1 MGAPAPNTAMTL
13 TGTGPAA
20 AEPVPVA
27 ILARTSTRI
36 LQDPYASLSRQVRAC
51 QAWLPAGWYVAGYY
65 WDIESGSID
74 LEHRSQGE
82 AYQQFMKAGIPRDGG
97 MADLLTEAQAP
108 LPRFAAVVCED
119 IERSARDTF
128 NALKLEK
135 KLSRQGIPLFAT
147 DEPASIEGINATT
160 VLVRRVKQGVAEWYR
175 LQLKEKAW
183 KGLEEH
189 ALAGWN
195 SGPAPYG
202 YLAERVPHPA
212 PGKAAQG
219 MTKSRLVPD
228 PVRGPVV
235 TQIFTWR
242 VNLKLSVPAITAR
255 LNADLTAYPA
265 LDARGWTKPTVVAL
279 LANPKYTGHMVYGRT
294 RKTSNSRKARPVPQD
309 QWIWSPQPF
318 HPALVDR
325 ATWDEAQQ
333 IGTRRGNV
341 RDPETP
347 TRQPGRRYILRS
359 RIRCRI
365 CQRRM
370 CGICRPT
377 RNGTIHIYYT
387 CPHDPANPRHT
398 AAHPDHPHVS
408 VREDTLVQALAGF
421 FDQYVFGYDRAAL
434 LAAQLPAT
442 AAGHAA
448 QQARQI
454 AHLEAQLARIEAAE
468 RGLISELEA
477 PADPADPAAAAY
489 RSRIRARYAEL
500 YQERTTT
507 EAELAALRATVPEGN
522 DPTLLDE
529 LPTVAGVLAEAPPRI
544 KEALLAAFDIYAL
557 YSKDTDQVTIRAVL
571 TEDTPGII
579 AALINDPRTNDDTGH
594 QPNGQTPAQAPVSQ
608 LGRGTPVHRIHHQ
621 ARIHHQNWLLREFC
635 GGGYAGWRM
644 TRLRSSGKPA
654 RPYIWRLIILILLT
668 FPSMAAEL

>member
-1 MGAPAPNTAMTL
+1 MGAPAQNTALRLVTAAES
-13 TGTGPAA
+13 GPAPSP

-27 ILARTSTRI
+27 ILARTSTRM

-51 QAWLPAGWYVAGYY
+51 QAWLPPGWYVAGYY
-65 WDIESGSID
+65 WDVESGSID
-74 LEHRSQGE
+74 LEDRSQGD
-82 AYQQFMKAGIPRDGG
+82 AYKQFIKAGIPRDGG
-97 MADLLTEAQAP
+97 MADLLAEAAAP
-108 LPRFAAVVCED
+108 LPRFAAVICED

-202 YLAERVPHPA
+202 YRAEKVPHPA

-219 MTKSRLVPD
+219 MTKSRLVTD

-235 TQIFTWR
+235 TQIFDWR
-242 VNLKLSVPAITAR
+242 VTGKLSIKAITAR
-255 LNADLTAYPA
+255 LNADPAAYPA
-265 LDARGWTKPTVVAL
+265 VDERGWAKTTVVAI

-294 RKTSNSRKARPVPQD
+294 RKTGTSSKARPVPQD
-309 QWIWSPQPF
+309 QWIWSPRPV
-318 HPALVDR
+318 HPPLADR
-325 ATWDEAQQ
+325 ATWDEAQT
-333 IGTRRGNV
+333 IGKERGNV

-359 RIRCRI
+359 RIRCRT

-370 CGICRPT
+370 CGIYRPGST
-377 RNGTIHIYYT
+377 GTIHIYYK
-387 CPHDPANPRHT
+387 CPHDPANPRHA
-398 AAHPDHPHVS
+398 AAHPDHGPVS
-408 VREDTLVQALAGF
+408 LREDTLLTALTGF
-421 FDQYVFGYDRAAL
+421 FDQYLFGHDRAEL

-442 AAGHAA
+442 AAGRAEA
-448 QQARQI
+448 QARQI
-454 AHLEAQLARIEAAE
+454 AYLDTQLARIDTAE
-468 RGLISELEA
+468 RGLIRELEA

-489 RSRIRARYAEL
+489 RARIRARYAEL

-507 EAELAALRATVPEGN
+507 EAERDALQATAIPDN

-529 LPTVAGVLAEAPPRI
+529 LPTAAGLLAHAPDRI
-544 KEALLAAFDIYAL
+544 TQALLTAFDIYAL
-557 YSKDTDQVTIRAVL
+557 YNKDMDQVTIRAVL
-571 TEDTPGII
+571 TQDTPAII
-579 AALINDPRTNDDTGH
+579 AALLNDPRTDDDTSSQH
-594 QPNGQTPAQAPVSQ
+594 PTPPASKTPAQDTVSHF
-608 LGRGTPVHRIHHQ
+608 GRAIPIPPIHRQ
-621 ARIHHQNWLLREFC
+621 ARIHHQNLLMKYSKPDKRDV
-635 GGGYAGWRM
+635 GGGN
-644 TRLRSSGKPA
+644 RLRADSAP
-654 RPYIWRLIILILLT
+654 
-668 FPSMAAEL
+668 

>member
-1 MGAPAPNTAMTL
+1 
-13 TGTGPAA
+13 
-20 AEPVPVA
+20 
-27 ILARTSTRI
+27 
-36 LQDPYASLSRQVRAC
+36 
-51 QAWLPAGWYVAGYY
+51 
-65 WDIESGSID
+65 
-74 LEHRSQGE
+74 
-82 AYQQFMKAGIPRDGG
+82 
-97 MADLLTEAQAP
+97 MADLLAEAAAP
-108 LPRFAAVVCED
+108 LPRFAAVICED

-202 YLAERVPHPA
+202 YAAERVPDPA

-235 TQIFTWR
+235 TQIFGWR

-255 LNADLTAYPA
+255 LNADLAAYPA
-265 LDARGWTKPTVVAL
+265 LDERGWTKPTVVAI
-279 LANPKYTGHMVYGRT
+279 LADPKYTGHMVYGRT
-294 RKTSNSRKARPVPQD
+294 RETPSSRKARPVPQD
-309 QWIWSPQPF
+309 QWIWSPQPV
-318 HPALVDR
+318 HPPLVDR
-325 ATWDEAQQ
+325 ATWDQAQT
-333 IGTRRGNV
+333 IGGQRGNV
-341 RDPETP
+341 RDLETP

-370 CGICRPT
+370 CGIWRPST
-377 RNGTIHIYYT
+377 TGSIHIYYT
-387 CPHDPANPRHT
+387 CPHDPANPRHV

-408 VREDTLVQALAGF
+408 IREDTLVAALAGF

-442 AAGHAA
+442 AAGHAEA
-448 QQARQI
+448 QARQI
-454 AHLEAQLARIEAAE
+454 AHLDAQLARIEAAE
-468 RGLISELEA
+468 RGLITELEA
-477 PADPADPAAAAY
+477 PADPADPATAAY
-489 RSRIRARYAEL
+489 RARIRARYAEL

-507 EAELAALRATVPEGN
+507 EAELAALRATVPQGN

-529 LPTVAGVLAEAPPRI
+529 LPTAVGLLADAPPRI
-544 KEALLAAFDIYAL
+544 KEALFAAFDIYAL
-557 YSKDTDQVTIRAVL
+557 YSKDTNQVTIRAVL
-571 TEDTPGII
+571 TEDTPGTI
-579 AALINDPRTNDDTGH
+579 AALLNDPRTDDDTGH
-594 QPNGQTPAQAPVSQ
+594 QPAPPASQTPAQDTVSQ
-608 LGRGTPVHRIHHQ
+608 LGRGTPVHLIHRG
-621 ARIHHQNWLLREFC
+621 ARIHRGNRRTPPPGVAVAVSC
-635 GGGYAGWRM
+635 GGCDGQGRGRGDHAHRDLDGQPAGRPDRGTQLARSPLPGLRA
-644 TRLRSSGKPA
+644 TRPAGHASRPLPAERSHVVDVASITRRRAGLAGRSEDLSKMALGAGVPLRREQSQVDLPRAFRTAHLG
-654 RPYIWRLIILILLT
+654 
-668 FPSMAAEL
+668 

>member
-1 MGAPAPNTAMTL
+1 MGAPAQNTAMRL
-13 TGTGPAA
+13 IPSEPGPASA
-20 AEPVPVA
+20 SAEPVPVA
-27 ILARTSTRI
+27 ILARTSTRM

-51 QAWLPAGWYVAGYY
+51 QAWLPPGWYVAGYY
-65 WDIESGSID
+65 WDVESGSID
-74 LEHRSQGE
+74 LEDRSQGE

-97 MADLLTEAQAP
+97 MADLLAEAQAP
-108 LPRFAAVVCED
+108 LPRFAAVICED

-175 LQLKEKAW
+175 LQLKEKSW

-219 MTKSRLVPD
+219 MTKSRLITD

-235 TQIFTWR
+235 TQIYGWR
-242 VNLKLSVPAITAR
+242 VTGNLSIPAIVAR

-265 LDARGWTKPTVVAL
+265 LDKRGWTKPTVAAI

-294 RKTSNSRKARPVPQD
+294 RKTPSSRKARPVPPE
-309 QWIWSPQPF
+309 QWIWSPEPV
-318 HPALVDR
+318 HPPLVDR
-325 ATWDEAQQ
+325 ATWDQAQKTGAQ
-333 IGTRRGNV
+333 RGNV

-347 TRQPGRRYILRS
+347 TTRPGRQYILRS
-359 RIRCRI
+359 RIKCRI

-370 CGICRPT
+370 CGLYRPAT
-377 RNGTIHIYYT
+377 GTGTIHIYYK

-421 FDQYVFGYDRAAL
+421 FDQYVFGHDRAAL

-442 AAGHAA
+442 AAGHAE
-448 QQARQI
+448 QQARQT
-454 AHLEAQLARIEAAE
+454 AYLQTQLNRIDAAE

-477 PADPADPAAAAY
+477 PADPADPASAAY
-489 RSRIRARYAEL
+489 RARIRARYAEL
-500 YQERTTT
+500 YQERTKT
-507 EAELAALRATVPEGN
+507 EAELAALQATTPQGN

-529 LPTVAGVLAEAPPRI
+529 LPTAAGIMADAPPRI
-544 KEALLAAFDIYAL
+544 KQALLAAFDIYAL
-557 YSKDTDQVTIRAVL
+557 YNKDDDQITIRATL
-571 TEDTPGII
+571 THDTPRTVT
-579 AALINDPRTNDDTGH
+579 ALLNDPRTDDDTGPH
-594 QPNGQTPAQAPVSQ
+594 PTPPASQTPAQAPIAHSRQ
-608 LGRGTPVHRIHHQ
+608 GTPVHRIHHGT
-621 ARIHHQNWLLREFC
+621 RIRHDLSATVVR
-635 GGGYAGWRM
+635 G
-644 TRLRSSGKPA
+644 
-654 RPYIWRLIILILLT
+654 
-668 FPSMAAEL
+668 